1 MANYTPDPRG
11 TEPWD
16 EFREK
21 VAQMTKAGE
30 INDVWLAL
38 LRNPTVMRVHR
49 LARIALLRARWKE
62 LFGDAMFV
70 VDDEV

>member
-1 MANYTPDPRG
+1 MANYTPDPQG

-38 LRNPTVMRVHR
+38 LRNPTVKRVHR
-49 LARIALLRARWKE
+49 LARIALLRARWKQ